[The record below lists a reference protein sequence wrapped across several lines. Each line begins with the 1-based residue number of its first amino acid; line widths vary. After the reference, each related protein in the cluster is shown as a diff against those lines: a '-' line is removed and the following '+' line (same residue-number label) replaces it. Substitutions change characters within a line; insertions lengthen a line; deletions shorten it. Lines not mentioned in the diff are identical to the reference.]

1 MSGYAIRNLTVKR
14 GDRAV
19 VDRLDLDL
27 SGPGVIGLIGPNG
40 AGKTTLLKALLGF
53 LPAAAGEVSFDGRRV
68 AEWSRAALACRVG
81 YLAQG
86 APCAWPMAVADV
98 VDLGRT
104 PHRRAKGAHRT
115 ADRAAVT
122 AAMDATGVA
131 HLAARSALDLSGGE
145 RVRVMLARALA
156 GEPEL
161 LLADE
166 PVAGLD
172 PHYQLQVMEVLRRLG
187 DAGRAV
193 VVVLHDLTLAARF
206 CDRVVMLEAGRVR
219 ADGPPER
226 VLTPETLADVFGVTI
241 HTGRHADGLY
251 VLPWGLSPPRR
262 AAE

>member
-1 MSGYAIRNLTVKR
+1 MSGYAIRGLTVTR

-19 VDRLDLDL
+19 LDRLDLDL
-27 SGPGVIGLIGPNG
+27 SGPGVVGLIGPNG

-53 LPAAAGEVSFDGRRV
+53 LPATAGEVAFDGRRL
-68 AEWSRAALACRVG
+68 ADWNRAALACRVG

-104 PHRRAKGAHRT
+104 PHRRAHGAR
-115 ADRAAVT
+115 RAADAAAVA
-122 AAMDATGVA
+122 AAMAATGVS

-156 GEPEL
+156 GEPEM

-172 PHYQLQVMEVLRRLG
+172 PHYQLQVMEVLRRLA

-206 CDRVVMLEAGRVR
+206 CDRVVVLDSGRVA
-219 ADGPPER
+219 ADGRSEE
-226 VLTPETLADVFGVTI
+226 VLTPDVLAEVFGVTV
-241 HTGRHADGLY
+241 HVGRHADDLY

>member
-1 MSGYAIRNLTVKR
+1 MSGYAVHDLAVKR
-14 GDRAV
+14 DGHPVLDGLSLDIGGAGV
-19 VDRLDLDL
+19 V
-27 SGPGVIGLIGPNG
+27 GLIGPNG

-53 LPAAAGEVSFDGRRV
+53 LPAARGSVAFDGVPLAR
-68 AEWSRAALACRVG
+68 WNRAALACRVG

-98 VDLGRT
+98 VELGRW
-104 PHRRAKGAHRT
+104 PHRRSRGPNAK
-115 ADRAAVT
+115 ADAAAVE
-122 AAMDATGVA
+122 AAMNATGVT
-131 HLAARSALDLSGGE
+131 HLAARSALELSGGE

-172 PHYQLQVMEVLRRLG
+172 PHYQLQVMEVLRALA
-187 DAGRAV
+187 DAGSAV

-206 CDRVVMLEAGRVR
+206 CDRVVVLEAGQLK
-219 ADGPPER
+219 ADGTPAE
-226 VLTPETLADVFGVTI
+226 VLTPATLAEVFGVTV
-241 HTGRHADGLY
+241 HVGRHAEDLF
-251 VLPWGLSPPRR
+251 VLPWGLSPGR